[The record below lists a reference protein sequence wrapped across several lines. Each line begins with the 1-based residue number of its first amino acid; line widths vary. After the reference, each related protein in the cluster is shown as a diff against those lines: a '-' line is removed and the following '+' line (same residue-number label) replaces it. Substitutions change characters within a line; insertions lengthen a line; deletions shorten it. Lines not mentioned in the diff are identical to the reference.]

1 MLAHSPVRRVVPNMG
16 CGRLKV
22 ACEDGFEMTSKNEHE
37 LVKHVQMHV
46 KESHMKDVSHA
57 EVMAMAKH
65 P

>member
-1 MLAHSPVRRVVPNMG
+1 MG